1 METTSEREKVKCKT
15 ESSENFLQ
23 GAVIED
29 RHCNGHVQPSKVA
42 ALPMPEDRRDS
53 GTAPSHIARA
63 SDKMQA
69 QFMAIS
75 EAVACLDVTTK
86 NRAMCLFKRIRPSL
100 SVNNAALG
108 SGTEEQML
116 QLWSVCIL
124 YCALKLSSDSSGAN
138 PCKLSHILDSAKVG
152 FWDFF
157 KELPQ
162 FLQKTDSVLEA
173 DYGDAREK
181 LRQVKDL
188 QASFTHLAVLFNYY
202 KRNYNIFFLSSR
214 MTHCSC
220 SQHTVNGISV
230 TCDHL
235 RFGWMLFLAL
245 REHVL
250 TQFDLV
256 TCTNGLIA
264 ILAIMI
270 LHVPAHR
277 RKFSS
282 FKSDLF
288 ATRSSSGVN
297 VVGSLCQLYE
307 ASEEDVQRM
316 VERAGD
322 MIAKVLDISYVS
334 KPANASE
341 QLADIDTERLMY
353 FEGLMGEASLCSHLE
368 ILNKDYE
375 ETFKQKG
382 ELDERVFLDGGDA
395 VLGMLPDTTTT
406 ALGEISNSTCPKR
419 KYEMMMMSPV
429 KAYSIKGN
437 LLSPPGSPRP
447 SPMKTNSYKMPPPT
461 PISSTM
467 TSAKWL
473 RTVIAPLSP
482 EPSPSLL
489 RFFQS
494 CDFDI
499 TKQVKSRAQVLL
511 EAIFSSEKKISWG
524 VSGGMSGLAALDSSW
539 AEQRRLE
546 ALKLYYRVL
555 GFMCQAESQRL
566 HCENLS
572 ALLVNERF
580 HRCMLA
586 CSAELVLA
594 TYKTVSLNFP
604 AVLEPTGITAFDVWK
619 VIESFVRHEDTL
631 PRELK
636 RHLNSIEEKILEKL
650 AWEKGSSFYNSLII
664 AKPNLQGEIY
674 RLGLLA
680 EPMPS
685 LEALHSRYQLLDG
698 GLLGDKKGILYSP
711 MKLMTSTGSLLGTPA
726 SLEKVGL
733 DFLSPVKS
741 SSTFPPMKSRL
752 QQAPLQSAFASPQR
766 PSHVGGG
773 ETCAET
779 VVDIFLQKALKLA
792 AIRIKILCES
802 LKQPKYV
809 MEDVYKTVQHILFS
823 ETSLFFKRHI
833 DQILLCSMYGVCKV
847 KQLKV
852 TFKEIIQHYKQNP
865 HDSYIYRT
873 VFFNLPSARPLKG
886 GQGTGDIIS
895 FYNAIFVPA
904 IKGFLMQ
911 LNESAV
917 ATTPTTEDAG
927 KPESKVPGSPGPSP
941 FSSLPD
947 MSPKKVSEK
956 HNVYVSPLRSS
967 KIEPLRAPSS
977 RSLYACV
984 GESTHAFQS
993 PSKDLAEINN
1003 RVNNRHLGRLDFGD
1017 AGLVSDSL
1025 VAGNFYSFN
1034 VNSNVN
1040 HMAMDSVQHSQSQ
1053 QLPRTASSL
1062 DGPLPKRLCMDR

>member
-1 METTSEREKVKCKT
+1 MDATVQKVTCKT
-15 ESSENFLQ
+15 EILDYSAH
-23 GAVIED
+23 GAVTED
-29 RHCNGHVQPSKVA
+29 HLCNGHVQPSTA
-42 ALPMPEDRRDS
+42 SSLPIHEDRKKTGAAS
-53 GTAPSHIARA
+53 SFGLEP

-69 QFMAIS
+69 QFMALSKAIS
-75 EAVACLDVTTK
+75 CLDATTW
-86 NRAMCLFKRIRPSL
+86 NGAMCLFEKVRPLL

-108 SGTEEQML
+108 AGTEEQMVR
-116 QLWSVCIL
+116 LWSACIL
-124 YCALKLSSDSSGAN
+124 YCALKLLPEGPESRT
-138 PCKLSHILDSAKVG
+138 CKLSHILDSVKVSV
-152 FWDFF
+152 WEFF
-157 KELPQ
+157 KELPH
-162 FLQKTDSVLEA
+162 FLQKSDPVLEA
-173 DYGDAREK
+173 EYGNARER

-220 SQHTVNGISV
+220 SLHSVNGASI

-245 REHVL
+245 RQHVL

-282 FKSDLF
+282 YKTDLF
-288 ATRSSSGVN
+288 GLRSSAGVN
-297 VVGSLCQLYE
+297 IVGSLCQTYE
-307 ASEEDVQRM
+307 ASEDDVLTM
-316 VERAGD
+316 LE
-322 MIAKVLDISYVS
+322 KVSYVICKTLNVSYVS
-334 KPANASE
+334 KPANTSD
-341 QLADIDTERLMY
+341 QLADIDTETVMY
-353 FEGLMGEASLCSHLE
+353 FEGLMGESSLCAHLE

-375 ETFKQKG
+375 ERFKERG
-382 ELDERVFLDGGDA
+382 ELDERVFLDGGDG
-395 VLGMLPDTTTT
+395 VLGMLSDGTST
-406 ALGEISNSTCPKR
+406 ALGEVSNTTCPKR
-419 KYEMMMMSPV
+419 KYEMIMMSPV
-429 KAYSIKGN
+429 KTYSMKAN
-437 LLSPPGSPRP
+437 LLSPPVSPRP
-447 SPMKTNSYKMPPPT
+447 SPMKANSHKMPPPT
-461 PISSTM
+461 PITSTM

-482 EPSPSLL
+482 EPSSSLL

-494 CDFDI
+494 CDSDV
-499 TKQVKSRAQVLL
+499 TKQVKSRAQILL
-511 EAIFSSEKKISWG
+511 EAIFSSEKKITWG
-524 VSGGMSGLAALDSSW
+524 VAGGLAALDSSW

-555 GFMCQAESQRL
+555 GCMCQAEAQRL

-604 AVLEPTGITAFDVWK
+604 AVLEPTGITSFDVWK
-619 VIESFVRHEDTL
+619 VIESFVQHEETL

-650 AWEKGSSFYNSLII
+650 AWEKGSSFYNSLVI

-674 RLGLLA
+674 RLNLLA

-685 LEALHSRYQLLDG
+685 LEALHSRYQFLDG
-698 GLLGDKKGILYSP
+698 GFHGDKQGLLYSP
-711 MKLMTSTGSLLGTPA
+711 MKFLTSTGSPA
-726 SLEKVGL
+726 CLEKVGC
-733 DFLSPVKS
+733 DFLSPVKDRQS
-741 SSTFPPMKSRL
+741 ASFSITLMKARV
-752 QQAPLQSAFASPQR
+752 QPPLQSAFVSPQR
-766 PSHVGGG
+766 LSHVGGG

-779 VVDIFLQKALKLA
+779 VVTIFLQKALKLA

-802 LKQPKYV
+802 LKQPNI
-809 MEDVYKTVQHILFS
+809 MEDVYKTVQHILFN
-823 ETSLFFKRHI
+823 ETSLLFKRHI

-847 KQLKV
+847 KQLNI
-852 TFKEIIQHYKQNP
+852 TFKQIIQHYKQNP
-865 HDSYIYRT
+865 HDTYIYRT
-873 VFFNLPSARPLKG
+873 VFFNLPSARPLQKG

-895 FYNAIFVPA
+895 FYNTIFVPA
-904 IKGFLMQ
+904 TKGFLMQ
-911 LNESAV
+911 LNVSTVASAHSN
-917 ATTPTTEDAG
+917 EDSK
-927 KPESKVPGSPGPSP
+927 KPDSKIPGSPGPSP

-947 MSPKKVSEK
+947 MSPKKVSAK

-967 KIEPLRAPSS
+967 KIEPLRTPSS
-977 RSLYACV
+977 RSLYACL
-984 GESTHAFQS
+984 GES
-993 PSKDLAEINN
+993 PSKDLVEINN
-1003 RVNNRHLGRLDFGD
+1003 RVNNRHLGRLDFCE

-1025 VAGNFYSFN
+1025 VTGNLYTLN
-1034 VNSNVN
+1034 VNSAVK
-1040 HMAMDSVQHSQSQ
+1040 HVSPDAAHHSQSQ
-1053 QLPRTASSL
+1053 PLSRTASSL

>member
-1 METTSEREKVKCKT
+1 MASASGVLCKT
-15 ESSENFLQ
+15 ESPENIRQ
-23 GAVIED
+23 GAVAED
-29 RHCNGHVQPSKVA
+29 RHCNGHVQPTKPS
-42 ALPMPEDRRDS
+42 ALSMPDDS
-53 GTAPSHIARA
+53 RENGSPEV

-69 QFMAIS
+69 QFVAIS
-75 EAVACLDVTTK
+75 EAVGCFDGTTR
-86 NRAMCLFKRIRPSL
+86 NAVMRLFEKTRSL
-100 SVNNAALG
+100 LMANIGALG

-116 QLWSVCIL
+116 RLWSACIL
-124 YCALKLSSDSSGAN
+124 YCALKLSLEFCEAPIS
-138 PCKLSHILDSAKVG
+138 KLSHILDNVNVSI
-152 FWDFF
+152 WDFF

-162 FLQKTDSVLEA
+162 FLQKTDSILEA
-173 DYGDAREK
+173 EYGGARDR

-188 QASFTHLAVLFNYY
+188 QANFTHLAVLFNYY

-214 MTHCSC
+214 MTNCSC
-220 SQHTVNGISV
+220 SHTTASGTLAS
-230 TCDHL
+230 CDHL
-235 RFGWMLFLAL
+235 RFGWMLFLEL
-245 REHVL
+245 RAHVL

-270 LHVPAHR
+270 THVPAHR

-282 FKSDLF
+282 FKSELF
-288 ATRSSSGVN
+288 AIRSSAGVN
-297 VVGSLCQLYE
+297 IVASLCHLYE

-316 VERAGD
+316 VEKAGD
-322 MIAKVLDISYVS
+322 MIGKVLNISYVS
-334 KPANASE
+334 KPSNQSE
-341 QLADIDTERLMY
+341 QLADIDTERLTY
-353 FEGLMGEASLCSHLE
+353 FEALMGESSLCSHLE
-368 ILNKDYE
+368 MLNKDYE
-375 ETFKQKG
+375 ETLKQRR

-395 VLGMLPDTTTT
+395 VLGMLPDGTTT
-406 ALGEISNSTCPKR
+406 ALGEISNNTCSKR

-429 KAYSIKGN
+429 KGYSTKGN

-447 SPMKTNSYKMPPPT
+447 SPMKGNSNKMPPPT
-461 PISSTM
+461 PITSTM

-473 RTVIAPLSP
+473 RTVIAPLSA
-482 EPSPSLL
+482 EPSSDLL

-494 CDFDI
+494 CDSDI
-499 TKQVKSRAQVLL
+499 TKQVRIRAQVLL
-511 EAIFSSEKKISWG
+511 ESIFSSERRVNWG
-524 VSGGMSGLAALDSSW
+524 VSGGINGLAAIDSIW

-555 GFMCQAESQRL
+555 GCMCQAEAQRL

-572 ALLVNERF
+572 ALLINERF

-619 VIESFVRHEDTL
+619 VIESFVRHEERL

-650 AWEKGSSFYNSLII
+650 AWEKGSSLYNSLII
-664 AKPNLQGEIY
+664 AKPHLQAEIY
-674 RLGLLA
+674 RLVLLA

-685 LEALHSRYQLLDG
+685 LEALHTRYQLLDG
-698 GLLGDKKGILYSP
+698 SSRADLLLGVKQGLSSP
-711 MKLMTSTGSLLGTPA
+711 IKLLTSTAALSGAPA
-726 SLEKVGL
+726 SLEKAGSE
-733 DFLSPVKS
+733 FLSPVKERQS
-741 SSTFPPMKSRL
+741 AFLALTMVKTRMQP
-752 QQAPLQSAFASPQR
+752 PLQSAFASPQR

-779 VVDIFLQKALKLA
+779 VMNIFLQKVLKLA

-802 LKQPKYV
+802 LKQPNYV
-809 MEDVYKTVQHILFS
+809 MEDVYKTVQHLLHQ
-823 ETSLFFKRHI
+823 ETGLFFKRHI
-833 DQILLCSMYGVCKV
+833 DQIILCSMYGVCKV
-847 KQLKV
+847 KQLNV
-852 TFKEIIQHYKQNP
+852 TFKQIIQHYKQNP

-873 VFFNLPSARPLKG
+873 VFFDLPSARPLKG

-904 IKGFLMQ
+904 TKGFLMQ
-911 LNESAV
+911 LNTCAV
-917 ATTPTTEDAG
+917 SGAAQTTDDAG
-927 KPESKVPGSPGPSP
+927 KPDSKVPGSPGPSP

-947 MSPKKVSEK
+947 MSPKKVSAK

-967 KIEPLRAPSS
+967 KIEPLRPPSS

-984 GESTHAFQS
+984 GESTHAYQS
-993 PSKDLAEINN
+993 PSKDLADINN

-1025 VAGNFYSFN
+1025 VAGNLYPFN
-1034 VNSNVN
+1034 ANSNVN
-1040 HMAMDSVQHSQSQ
+1040 HMAMDSTHHSQSQ
-1053 QLPRTASSL
+1053 QPPRTTSAL
-1062 DGPLPKRLCMDR
+1062 DGHLPKRLCMDR

>member
-1 METTSEREKVKCKT
+1 MEIPD
-15 ESSENFLQ
+15 NFAH
-23 GAVIED
+23 GAPAED
-29 RHCNGHVQPSKVA
+29 RLCNGHAQPSRA
-42 ALPMPEDRRDS
+42 SSLPAHEDRREN
-53 GTAPSHIARA
+53 GTASSASTEP
-63 SDKMQA
+63 SDKMHA

-75 EAVACLDVTTK
+75 KAISCLDATTR
-86 NRAMCLFKRIRPSL
+86 NTAVCLYEKIRPLLSL
-100 SVNNAALG
+100 NNAALG

-116 QLWSVCIL
+116 RLSSVCIL
-124 YCALKLSSDSSGAN
+124 YCALKLSPESSGN
-138 PCKLSHILDSAKVG
+138 RTCKLSHILDSAKVSS
-152 FWDFF
+152 WDFF

-162 FLQKTDSVLEA
+162 FLQKADSVLDAE
-173 DYGDAREK
+173 YGNAREK

-220 SQHTVNGISV
+220 SQHSVNGASI

-250 TQFDLV
+250 NQFDLV

-282 FKSDLF
+282 FKADMF
-288 ATRSSSGVN
+288 GVRSPSGVN
-297 VVGSLCQLYE
+297 VVGSLCQLNE
-307 ASEEDVQRM
+307 ASEEDVLRM
-316 VERAGD
+316 SEKASD
-322 MIAKVLDISYVS
+322 MICKILNVSYIL
-334 KPANASE
+334 KPANTSD
-341 QLADIDTERLMY
+341 QLADIDTEKVMY
-353 FEGLMGEASLCSHLE
+353 FEGLMGEISLCSHLE

-375 ETFKQKG
+375 ERFKQKG
-382 ELDERVFLDGGDA
+382 ELDERVFLDGGEA
-395 VLGMLPDTTTT
+395 VLGLLSDGTSS
-406 ALGEISNSTCPKR
+406 ALGEISNTTCPKR

-429 KAYSIKGN
+429 KAYCMKGS

-447 SPMKTNSYKMPPPT
+447 SPMKANSHKMPPPT
-461 PISSTM
+461 PITSTM

-473 RTVIAPLSP
+473 RTVIAPLSA
-482 EPSPSLL
+482 EPLPSLL

-494 CDFDI
+494 CDSDI
-499 TKQVKSRAQVLL
+499 TKQVKFRAQVLL
-511 EAIFSSEKKISWG
+511 EAIFSSEKKITWG
-524 VSGGMSGLAALDSSW
+524 VSGGMNGLAALDSSW

-555 GFMCQAESQRL
+555 GCMCQAESQRL

-619 VIESFVRHEDTL
+619 VIESFVRHEETL

-674 RLGLLA
+674 RLNLLA

-698 GLLGDKKGILYSP
+698 GFQGDKQGLLYSP
-711 MKLMTSTGSLLGTPA
+711 MKFLTSTGSLSSTPVC
-726 SLEKVGL
+726 LEKAGC
-733 DFLSPVKS
+733 DFLSPVKDRQS
-741 SSTFPPMKSRL
+741 ASSTITLMKARV
-752 QQAPLQSAFASPQR
+752 QPPLQSAFASPQR
-766 PSHVGGG
+766 LSHVGGG

-779 VVDIFLQKALKLA
+779 VVTIFLQKALKLA

-802 LKQPKYV
+802 LKQPNV
-809 MEDVYKTVQHILFS
+809 MDDVYKTVQHILFH
-823 ETSLFFKRHI
+823 ETSLLFKRHI
-833 DQILLCSMYGVCKV
+833 DQILLCAMYGVCKV
-847 KQLKV
+847 KQLNV
-852 TFKEIIQHYKQNP
+852 TFKQIIQHYKQNP

-873 VFFNLPSARPLKG
+873 VFFNLPSARPLQKG

-911 LNESAV
+911 LNLPPVASAQ
-917 ATTPTTEDAG
+917 ANEDIG

-947 MSPKKVSEK
+947 MSPKKVSAK

-967 KIEPLRAPSS
+967 KIEPLRPPSS

-984 GESTHAFQS
+984 GESTQAFQS

-1003 RVNNRHLGRLDFGD
+1003 RVNNRHLGRVDFGE

-1025 VAGNFYSFN
+1025 VAGNLYPFN
-1034 VNSNVN
+1034 ANSNAK
-1040 HMAMDSVQHSQSQ
+1040 HASPDSVHHSQSQ
-1053 QLPRTASSL
+1053 QLSRTASTL